1 METMTIP
8 RRSLIKVGVSAV
20 GATVLSKPAILR
32 AQSADAVKIGVLGDF
47 STAYASVGGPALLE
61 GVKMAAEDAGSI
73 LGKPVEVVSADT
85 QLKPDIASAIARKW
99 YDAQGVDVITDLPTS
114 AMTFAVMD
122 IARERKKVVLA
133 TSASSSDITGSHCSP
148 YVAHWT
154 YDTYSVAHSTPTVL
168 AKQGAK
174 TWFFISQ
181 DTVAGAVSER
191 DFTEVIK
198 GVGGTIVGSVKVPNN
213 TDDYS
218 SFLLQARDS
227 KADVIIYSVAGTD
240 AVRVVKQAAEFG
252 VMQGGQ
258 KMTGV
263 YTMPDDIKA
272 MGLDIAQGLIYAT
285 AFDWNLNNDSR
296 AFSKRFLAR
305 TGKMPNM
312 DMAGSYSA
320 VLNYL
325 KAVQAAGTKDADRVM
340 ATLRSMTFNDPFVQ
354 GGTLRVDG
362 RMVHGMYI
370 MQVKSPGRSSGE
382 WDLAQVI
389 ADVPADVAV
398 RPLSEGHCPLVK

>member
-1 METMTIP
+1 MDTMNIR
-8 RRSLIKVGVSAV
+8 RRSLIQV
-20 GATVLSKPAILR
+20 GASALGAVALAKPTILR
-32 AQSADAVKIGVLGDF
+32 AQVTDAVKVGVLGDF

-61 GVKMAAEDAGSI
+61 GVKMAAEDAGPI

-85 QLKPDIASAIARKW
+85 QLKPDVASAIARKW

-122 IARERKKVVLA
+122 LARERKKIVLA

-148 YVAHWT
+148 YVAHWV
-154 YDTYSVAHSTPTVL
+154 YDTYSIAHSTPTAL

-181 DTVAGAVSER
+181 DTVAGAVSEK
-191 DFTEVIK
+191 DITEVIK
-198 GVGGTIVGSVKVPNN
+198 GAGGTVVGSVKVPNN

-218 SFLLQARDS
+218 SFLLQAKDS
-227 KADVIIYSVAGTD
+227 KADVIVYSVAGTD
-240 AVRVVKQAAEFG
+240 AVRAVKQAAEFG
-252 VMQGGQ
+252 VMKDGQ

-263 YTMPDDIKA
+263 YTMPDDIKS

-285 AFDWNLNNDSR
+285 AFDWNLNDDSR

-312 DMAGSYSA
+312 NMAGSYSA

-325 KAVQAAGTKDADRVM
+325 KAVKAVGTKDADQVV
-340 ATLRSMTFNDPFVQ
+340 AKLRAMTFNDPFVK
-354 GGTLRVDG
+354 GGMLRVDG
-362 RMVHGMYI
+362 RMVHGMYV
-370 MQVKSPGRSSGE
+370 MQVKSPSDSTSE
-382 WDLAQVI
+382 WDLARVI

-398 RPLSEGHCPLVK
+398 RPLAAESCPLVK